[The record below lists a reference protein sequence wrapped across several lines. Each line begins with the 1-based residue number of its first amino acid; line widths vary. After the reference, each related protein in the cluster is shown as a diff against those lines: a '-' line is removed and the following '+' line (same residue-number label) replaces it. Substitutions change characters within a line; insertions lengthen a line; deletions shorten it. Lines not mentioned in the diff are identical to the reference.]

1 MNIQADALRKRNA
14 PNNEQSDRSRLSVFY
29 NLIPPCATEGQI
41 GIDQQRGERNTN
53 VRTRHFAKS
62 NNAHSDLAR
71 SFLRLANLDNGVFER
86 LGRYEMSLWRQTVQ
100 IILLLNS
107 INCGAKDGYAD
118 CDDKYL
124 HLKNV
129 PRERRRLRWPPFTPS
144 PRPLRG
150 INFKF
155 ARQFELW
162 RRVAQR
168 HLCPDGDRQTP
179 LEELLSGIDL
189 SVLKQTC
196 PSRYPA
202 SFLKTLSKACASLHV
217 ASSDCQS
224 SGGFPFFS
232 IAAKTA

>member
-129 PRERRRLRWPPFTPS
+129 PRERRRLRWPPFTP
-144 PRPLRG
+144 
-150 INFKF
+150 F
-155 ARQFELW
+155 A
-162 RRVAQR
+162 
-168 HLCPDGDRQTP
+168 
-179 LEELLSGIDL
+179 
-189 SVLKQTC
+189 
-196 PSRYPA
+196 
-202 SFLKTLSKACASLHV
+202 
-217 ASSDCQS
+217 
-224 SGGFPFFS
+224 
-232 IAAKTA
+232 